1 MSLLGFGGGG
11 GGGVHEAGEARAERP
26 PAAPADLLLGEGEL
40 ELATALRQGG
50 AAEVRVQL
58 TQPVAELLR
67 QRSLAEQL
75 TSLFA
80 PWAVAAAAAEVHDLV
95 P

>member
-11 GGGVHEAGEARAERP
+11 GGGVHAAGEARAERP

-67 QRSLAEQL
+67 QRALAEQL

-80 PWAVAAAAAEVHDLV
+80 PWAAAAAAAEVHDLV